1 VVRLIG
7 FFALA
12 VVLASLLGHLPLIGP
27 VFRHGGIFSILIA
40 AALLSY
46 GLTRVGERLISA
58 RRLKSELRALEAVG
72 NAYNHG
78 KIGALFLARKRPRKA
93 REHLALA
100 AEGEPG
106 IAEWHYR
113 LGLAELA
120 LGDHAAALAALER
133 CLALDEEHAYG
144 AASMRRAECLLALG
158 RPEEAL
164 AALEVFERNHGPSP
178 EHAFR
183 RGRALRALGRR
194 ADARRAFAEVG
205 ELAKRATR
213 YQRREAAWWALRAQ
227 LARLG

>member
-1 VVRLIG
+1 VLKLIG
-7 FFALA
+7 FFVLAL
-12 VVLASLLGHLPLIGP
+12 VLASVLGHVPVIGP
-27 VFRHGGIFSILIA
+27 VFRHGGIFSILIT
-40 AALLSY
+40 AALLSFV
-46 GLTRVGERLISA
+46 LTRASQHLLSA

-78 KIGALFLARKRPRKA
+78 KIGALYLARKRPRKA

-100 AEGEPG
+100 AEGEPEL
-106 IAEWHYR
+106 AEWHYR

-164 AALEVFERNHGPSP
+164 DALGVFERNHGPSP

-194 ADARRAFAEVG
+194 DEARRAFSEVG
-205 ELAKRATR
+205 ELARRATR